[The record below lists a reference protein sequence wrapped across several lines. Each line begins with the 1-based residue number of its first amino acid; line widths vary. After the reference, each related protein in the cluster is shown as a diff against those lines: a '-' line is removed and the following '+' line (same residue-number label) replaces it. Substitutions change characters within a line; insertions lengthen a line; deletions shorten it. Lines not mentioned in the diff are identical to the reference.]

1 MDYKNIEF
9 KFNLN
14 QEEIKQLTT
23 KFINDYKNL
32 LDITLT
38 DEEDKKIYK
47 FIDDVIYDE
56 LILETLKKLRNKNN
70 IDENE
75 IFNNVENNY
84 LKNERNFIEQ
94 FIYDIRFN
102 SEIHIYKDMV
112 VIEKENRLVRFNWL
126 YDYNKKKYNKFKDE
140 LDLLVWFRFN
150 ELRDKYKKDKDDKY
164 IEIELEQSDIYGDKY
179 KSKLT
184 INFIDNYKEFNELKK
199 TYVDNYN

>member
-32 LDITLT
+32 LDITLS

-70 IDENE
+70 ID
-75 IFNNVENNY
+75 
-84 LKNERNFIEQ
+84 
-94 FIYDIRFN
+94 
-102 SEIHIYKDMV
+102 
-112 VIEKENRLVRFNWL
+112 
-126 YDYNKKKYNKFKDE
+126 
-140 LDLLVWFRFN
+140 
-150 ELRDKYKKDKDDKY
+150 
-164 IEIELEQSDIYGDKY
+164 
-179 KSKLT
+179 
-184 INFIDNYKEFNELKK
+184 
-199 TYVDNYN
+199 NYN

>member
-112 VIEKENRLVRFNWL
+112 IIEKENRLVRFNWL

-150 ELRDKYKKDKDDKY
+150 ELRDKYKKDKGDKY

-184 INFIDNYKEFNELKK
+184 INFIDNENDFKEIKK
-199 TYVDNYN
+199 IYVDNYN

>member
-70 IDENE
+70 ID
-75 IFNNVENNY
+75 
-84 LKNERNFIEQ
+84 
-94 FIYDIRFN
+94 
-102 SEIHIYKDMV
+102 
-112 VIEKENRLVRFNWL
+112 
-126 YDYNKKKYNKFKDE
+126 
-140 LDLLVWFRFN
+140 
-150 ELRDKYKKDKDDKY
+150 
-164 IEIELEQSDIYGDKY
+164 
-179 KSKLT
+179 
-184 INFIDNYKEFNELKK
+184 
-199 TYVDNYN
+199 NYN

>member
-179 KSKLT
+179 NTKLT

>member
-112 VIEKENRLVRFNWL
+112 IIEKENRLVRFNWL

-184 INFIDNYKEFNELKK
+184 INFIDNENDFKEIKK
-199 TYVDNYN
+199 IYVDNYN